1 MNFGES
7 ASISDKKGNELIK
20 KKDPIRSGI
29 LWWASQNFTCQE
41 MLEKWYAKWD
51 DPRTSST
58 NYRHI
63 LYYLSR
69 NSRHDMLDI
78 LITRDP
84 KLNLKISYDGELLP
98 LNAAVWTKKTEHIEI
113 IKTINILL
121 TKYKLQIFA
130 TANDTNFSNETI
142 FEALF
147 STDNPILP
155 DVRKQVWEW
164 LVNLPE
170 EFFPFQE
177 FLNKITEKTFEKLQP
192 KLIFMLHRKYIFI
205 SNNQE
210 SITTIKQLFRQFM
223 SIKLPKIEYN
233 NFIGIII
240 RLLFPSESVPSLH
253 LYLPVI
259 NLLES
264 RNYII
269 KNIIDNIDILVNQEF
284 NDSYQKD
291 NSLIENDYKILSYRV
306 FFAVL
311 GDCYKAEI
319 MKDYIIGYILSNINS
334 KNDFVKLWINR
345 AIVHFL
351 IQSEFNIKT
360 SDINEK
366 SFISICIKKC
376 LINKSTKDKTE
387 FCSAFKIL
395 LKSKTMPSEEDILK
409 LFNDKENTSDLNNS
423 LLKKNIQQEKNE
435 NCDIIKVIDDTIIIT
450 NITSRINKTHK
461 NDFENYKDDFKE
473 ILTKSTM
480 TDTEKCIAILNGLYF
495 ININTCPLID
505 ELVIFL
511 EQNIVSFKLLF
522 QTIIMD
528 KIDEIGDIEID
539 NPSIIEIIKLFI

>member
-7 ASISDKKGNELIK
+7 ASSDKKSNELIK

-84 KLNLKISYDGELLP
+84 KINLKVSYDGELLP

-155 DVRKQVWEW
+155 VVRKQVWEW

-210 SITTIKQLFRQFM
+210 SITIIKQLFRQFM

-233 NFIGIII
+233 NFIGIMI
-240 RLLFPSESVPSLH
+240 RLLFPSEYVPSLH

-264 RNYII
+264 RDFII
-269 KNIIDNIDILVNQEF
+269 KNIIDNIDTLVNQEF

-311 GDCYKAEI
+311 GDCYKIGI
-319 MKDYIIGYILSNINS
+319 MKDYIIRYILSNINS
-334 KNDFVKLWINR
+334 KNEFVKLWINR

-360 SDINEK
+360 SDPNEK

-376 LINKSTKDKTE
+376 LIGKSTKDKTE

-409 LFNDKENTSDLNNS
+409 LFNDKENTSDFNNS

-435 NCDIIKVIDDTIIIT
+435 DYDIIKVIDDTIIIT

-461 NDFENYKDDFKE
+461 DDFENYKDDFKE
-473 ILTKSTM
+473 ILKKSTIS
-480 TDTEKCIAILNGLYF
+480 DTEKCVAILNGLYD
-495 ININTCPLID
+495 INLKTCTLIK

-511 EQNIVSFKLLF
+511 EDNIDSFRLLF
-522 QTIIMD
+522 QTIIID
-528 KIDEIGDIEID
+528 KMDEIEDIEID
-539 NPSIIEIIKLFI
+539 NPLIIDLIKLFI

>member
-1 MNFGES
+1 MNLGES

-29 LWWASQNFTCQE
+29 LWWASQKFTCQE
-41 MLEKWYAKWD
+41 MLEKWYSKWD
-51 DPRTSST
+51 DPRTCST

-84 KLNLKISYDGELLP
+84 KINLKVSYDGELLP
-98 LNAAVWTKKTEHIEI
+98 LNAAVWTKKKEYVEI
-113 IKTINILL
+113 IETIKILL

-130 TANDTNFSNETI
+130 TANDTDFSNETI

-155 DVRKQVWEW
+155 DVREKIWKW

-192 KLIFMLHRKYIFI
+192 KLIFMLHRKYILI
-205 SNNQE
+205 PNNQE
-210 SITTIKQLFRQFM
+210 LITTIKQLFRQFM

-240 RLLFPSESVPSLH
+240 RLLFPSEYVPSLH

-264 RNYII
+264 RDYII
-269 KNIIDNIDILVNQEF
+269 KNIIDNIDTLVNQEF
-284 NDSYQKD
+284 KDSYQKD

-311 GDCYKAEI
+311 GDCYKI
-319 MKDYIIGYILSNINS
+319 GIIKDYIIGYILSNINS
-334 KNDFVKLWINR
+334 KNEFVKLWINR

-360 SDINEK
+360 NDTNEK

-376 LINKSTKDKTE
+376 LIGKSTKDKTE

-409 LFNDKENTSDLNNS
+409 FLDDKENTCDFNKE
-423 LLKKNIQQEKNE
+423 LLKKNTLQEKNE
-435 NCDIIKVIDDTIIIT
+435 DYDIIKVIDDTITIT

-461 NDFENYKDDFKE
+461 DDFENYKDDFKE
-473 ILTKSTM
+473 ILTKSTISN
-480 TDTEKCIAILNGLYF
+480 TEKCIAILNGLYD
-495 ININTCPLID
+495 INLNTCTLIQ
-505 ELVIFL
+505 EFVIFL
-511 EQNIVSFKLLF
+511 EQNIDSFKFTF
-522 QTIIMD
+522 QIIIMD
-528 KIDEIGDIEID
+528 KMDEIEDIEID
-539 NPSIIEIIKLFI
+539 NPLIIDLIKLFI